1 MWRKSFVS
9 LAVVAA
15 VLSASG
21 LAGAQTVDD
30 IIAKNQKAKG
40 GDKWKAVQSF
50 RMSAK
55 VSTQG
60 IELPM
65 TMVAKRPN
73 MMRQDMGPIQGM
85 SIVQAFDGTTA
96 WQINPMMG
104 STDPSEVSGGPADLL
119 KEQADFDGPLTDYK
133 AKGNTVTLV
142 GTEDV
147 NGVKAH
153 RLKITRKSGQA
164 MELWIDANTGLEVKS
179 TAEVDIPGMGP
190 TKLETT
196 FGNYQTVDGITVPM
210 SITQSTPQGPVTIT
224 FDRVE
229 FNVALDDKVFRM
241 PGK

>member
-15 VLSASG
+15 LFTAAGFAS
-21 LAGAQTVDD
+21 AQTVDE
-30 IIAKNQKAKG
+30 IVAKNLKAKG
-40 GDKWKAVQSF
+40 GDKWKSIQSM

-65 TMVAKRPN
+65 TMVSKRPN

-85 SIVQAFDGTTA
+85 TIVQAFDGTTA
-96 WQINPMMG
+96 WSINPMAG
-104 STDPSEVSGGPADLL
+104 SNDPTEVTGATADLL
-119 KEQADFDGPLTDYK
+119 KEQADFDGPLVDYK
-133 AKGNTVTLV
+133 AKGNTIVLV

-147 NGVKAH
+147 NGAKAH
-153 RLKITRKSGQA
+153 RLKITRKGGQV
-164 MELWIDANTGLEVKS
+164 MELWIDANTGLELKS
-179 TAEVDIPGMGP
+179 TTEADLGMGP
-190 TKLETT
+190 MKLETS
-196 FGNYQTVDGITVPM
+196 FSNYQAVDGIMVPM
-210 SITQSTPQGPVTIT
+210 QITQATPAGPVTII

-229 FNVALDDKVFRM
+229 FNIPLDDKAFKM